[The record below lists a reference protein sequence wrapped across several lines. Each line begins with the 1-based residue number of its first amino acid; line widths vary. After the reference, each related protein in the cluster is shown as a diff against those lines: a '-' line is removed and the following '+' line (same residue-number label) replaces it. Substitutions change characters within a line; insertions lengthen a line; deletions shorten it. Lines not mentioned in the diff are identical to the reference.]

1 MTVFEAIMLMLTF
14 GLLVTALLSD
24 KHK

>member
-1 MTVFEAIMLMLTF
+1 MFEAIMLMLTF